1 MSATDVIALLDA
13 AAPFVDV
20 VENPAA
26 IAAAV
31 RRFGLAELD
40 PAIAAVRAAE
50 GEARGVQLQAA
61 CERLGQLVSAEA
73 LNEAFVK
80 AALEEAASACGL
92 IRDDGLKAVRKIINA
107 GVKLGK
113 KQPRDLA
120 ELRRHAAQEPSRPRI
135 AATSGDDR
143 AADIIVFPGDQPPPD
158 APVALSSATAAP
170 APPAEGNEDA
180 SSQMGVKPKAAA
192 AWGAGGSA
200 RAAGADATAS
210 ANGANSVKPPDA
222 SESDGERN
230 MRLAF
235 FPLTDLGNAERFR
248 ERWRGRL
255 LFNTALATSSPGR
268 QRGWLAWDNKRWLA
282 ESGAERVMI
291 AEHET
296 VRAIQDEAEALR
308 GSGDR
313 DAVDASREARDF
325 VVEAKKDGDKVFYSD
340 KVAKWG
346 RTSESAQKLGALSKR
361 GAPYL
366 SVGIGQLDA
375 DRMKINVNNGTL
387 SVRRRDEGDYVRFGA
402 HDPADLITKIVPVDY
417 DPEAAAPEFEKF
429 LNRVQPK
436 PEMRLFLQQ
445 WFGLSLTGDT
455 SAHKLVF
462 LYGKGRN
469 GKSVLVNAVSH
480 VAGDY
485 AQSVPIETFLD
496 QGKTR
501 GGGQATPDLA
511 KLPGVRLLR
520 TSEPEK
526 NARLAEALIKLV
538 TGGEPMDA
546 RHLQGDFFTFFP
558 EFKLTIQGNYKPVLS
573 GTDEGI
579 KSRLLLVPFD
589 VTIPKAERD
598 VKLADKLRAEASG
611 ILNWM
616 LDGLRSWLD
625 NGLTEPEEVTT
636 ATAKYFATAD
646 VLGRFLETCTMREP
660 GHRVQSSVL
669 HQVYEAWCKSAGETP
684 WKNRGFSLAMDERGY
699 ERKQSDV
706 VWWLD
711 IKLTRTVNDFVD
723 AQGQPI
729 RVMDGEKGDEVS
741 DIEL

>member
-1 MSATDVIALLDA
+1 MTIEAVLELVDSAPVFAASKPLTLEERRQIGSAELGRLLGELIAAPGLDA
-13 AAPFVDV
+13 LQAIAEQLGQLVAADAI
-20 VENPAA
+20 VETFAKASLEQTTAGAGMIGEHGAKPVKAA
-26 IAAAV
+26 IAAGLKAGKKRPRDLGAARAVSPIEV
-31 RRFGLAELD
+31 RR
-40 PAIAAVRAAE
+40 
-50 GEARGVQLQAA
+50 
-61 CERLGQLVSAEA
+61 
-73 LNEAFVK
+73 
-80 AALEEAASACGL
+80 AASAALGAPH
-92 IRDDGLKAVRKIINA
+92 DDGR
-107 GVKLGK
+107 
-113 KQPRDLA
+113 
-120 ELRRHAAQEPSRPRI
+120 
-135 AATSGDDR
+135 
-143 AADIIVFPGDQPPPD
+143 
-158 APVALSSATAAP
+158 APVARDDVTSPPPEEAVLSSSAASLPPPPP
-170 APPAEGNEDA
+170 APPDEGNEDA
-180 SSQMGVKPKAAA
+180 TSQMGDWSEAAA
-192 AWGAGGSA
+192 SLGSGG
-200 RAAGADATAS
+200 GDGEVPEDADA
-210 ANGANSVKPPDA
+210 
-222 SESDGERN
+222 RN

-248 ERWRGRL
+248 ERQRGRL
-255 LFNTALATSSPGR
+255 LFNTALATTSPGR
-268 QRGWLAWDNKRWLA
+268 QRGWLAWDAKRWSS

-291 AEHET
+291 AEHDT
-296 VRAIQDEAEALR
+296 VRAIQDEADCVAE
-308 GSGDR
+308 SGDR
-313 DAVDASREARDF
+313 DADGAERGARDF
-325 VVEAKKDGDKVFYSD
+325 VVETKNDVPIYYSD
-340 KVAKWG
+340 KIARWG

-375 DRMKINVNNGTL
+375 DKMKINVNNGTL
-387 SVRRRDEGDYVRFGA
+387 TIRRRDDADYVQFGP
-402 HDPADLITKIVPVDY
+402 HNPSDMITKLAPVDY
-417 DPEAAAPEFEKF
+417 DPSAAAPEFEKF
-429 LNRVQPK
+429 LLRVQPN

-455 SAHKLVF
+455 SAHKLAF

-496 QGKTR
+496 QGKVR
-501 GGGQATPDLA
+501 AGGQATPDLA
-511 KLPGVRLLR
+511 KLPGIRLLR

-526 NARLAEALIKLV
+526 NAKLAEALIKLV

-579 KSRLLLVPFD
+579 KSRLLLVPFS
-589 VTIPKAERD
+589 VTIPKEERD
-598 VKLADKLRAEASG
+598 TKLVDKLKAEASG

-625 NGLTEPEEVTT
+625 NGLTEPQEVTE
-636 ATAKYFATAD
+636 ATAKYFATSD
-646 VLGRFLETCTMREP
+646 VLGRFLESCTVKEP

-669 HQVYEAWCKSAGETP
+669 HQVYEAWCKSSGETP

-711 IKLTRTVNDFVD
+711 IKLIKSVNDFVD
-723 AQGQPI
+723 ANGNPI
-729 RVMDGEKGDEVS
+729 RVSSSDDDDRNAGDVE
-741 DIEL
+741 I